1 MPANSQYIPLKNE
14 YILHTQLNIYCIR
27 YTAYAYGY
35 ILHRQMQYYCVFNS
49 VRLANCGHALLK
61 GNKVRTEFLFQ
72 PQAYLFH
79 RNFHTGF
86 LG

>member
-1 MPANSQYIPLKNE
+1 MNSANSQYIPLENE
-14 YILHTQLNIYCIR
+14 YILHLRLNISPS
-27 YTAYAYGY
+27 AYGY
-35 ILHRQMQYYCVFNS
+35 ILHRQMKYYCVFNS
-49 VRLANCGHALLK
+49 TGLANCGHALLK